1 MGTFPMVNGTT
12 INLFL
17 YKNKQFPTSLSSS
30 SHDVKEPFLIK
41 LEKGKKK
48 QKHTALCAKNVTNSV
63 TVHTCTKQCSV
74 LCVMWTCFWLRLI
87 KIFILFNILFLS
99 VPADIYDSQ

>member
-41 LEKGKKK
+41 LEKGKKN
-48 QKHTALCAKNVTNSV
+48 KNIQHYVPKMSP
-63 TVHTCTKQCSV
+63 TV
-74 LCVMWTCFWLRLI
+74 
-87 KIFILFNILFLS
+87 
-99 VPADIYDSQ
+99 

>member
-48 QKHTALCAKNVTNSV
+48 TKTYSTMCQKCHQQCNSSYMYQTMFSIV
-63 TVHTCTKQCSV
+63 CDVD
-74 LCVMWTCFWLRLI
+74 
-87 KIFILFNILFLS
+87 LFL
-99 VPADIYDSQ
+99 VEIN